1 MRFSQNVTQ
10 VYFPRVTLLA
20 SLTSQLT
27 PSSHQDSAKACADPA
42 VSAYR
47 MQEKQAEHITS
58 QEAAPAQ
65 GHFFL
70 YSEPIR
76 NFSHTSALWEDE
88 LNKSLLGRVT
98 FRLQCQSFWKWCGAK
113 SVVRASDIILFSCVG
128 LWTKNDLL
136 LSLWLFLILFPCYW
150 KASYRSPLSAI

>member
-42 VSAYR
+42 VSAYS

-65 GHFFL
+65 GHFFFVL
-70 YSEPIR
+70 RTHQEFLSY
-76 NFSHTSALWEDE
+76 L
-88 LNKSLLGRVT
+88 
-98 FRLQCQSFWKWCGAK
+98 SF
-113 SVVRASDIILFSCVG
+113 VRG
-128 LWTKNDLL
+128 
-136 LSLWLFLILFPCYW
+136 
-150 KASYRSPLSAI
+150 